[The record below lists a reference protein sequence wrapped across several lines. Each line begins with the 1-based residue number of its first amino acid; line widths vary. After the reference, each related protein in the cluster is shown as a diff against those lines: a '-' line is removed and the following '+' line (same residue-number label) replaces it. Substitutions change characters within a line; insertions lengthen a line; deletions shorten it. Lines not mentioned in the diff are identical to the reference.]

1 MMKNIYSKFG
11 GLAAIAAIALF
22 NASCKKNQTFGV
34 NNYGDFTDTVGAL
47 KSSASFPIGLAV
59 EYPLSSTNAKY
70 WATVKREAA
79 AITFGNELKNSAVMQ
94 NDGSLNFTTA
104 DAFYNLATTSGIA
117 VYGHTL
123 VWHSQQNTNYLNT
136 VTGGGT
142 TAAVNL
148 ISNPGFE
155 TAGSGKLF
163 ANWTDLNH
171 SNGTFSDA
179 GSAGAHAGSHALQAT
194 CVAGGNNYN
203 TQILSDTWPTT
214 PAKQYIISYWIKGAS
229 AGSIQFEIRNSDG
242 SVNYQGGKTVSTG
255 WTQIS
260 YTYTAPGTT
269 MAIAFDLGGNA
280 NTFYIDDLSVVDAA
294 AATPPTG
301 PALVTAVDNAM
312 KAYIT
317 GVVTHY
323 AGKIKQWDVL
333 NEPFTDAG
341 VLRDNTN
348 TTAGNG
354 IFVWQAYLGR
364 AYAASAF
371 NYAHAAD
378 PAAEL
383 FMNEYNLE
391 SSTAK
396 LAAFVL
402 LATDLKTAGVPINGL
417 GTQMHISIGTPK
429 AGIDNMFKTLA
440 ATGLKVRIS
449 ELDIRANPG
458 DLGNFTLTAFTNADQ
473 ANMYQYVVWSYLQNV
488 PAAQRAGITV
498 WGVDDT
504 SSWIIT
510 SQKKVDQPLLFDANF
525 SKKPAYSGF
534 KKGLL
539 GQTP

>member
-1 MMKNIYSKFG
+1 MNQKTIKYSC
-11 GLAAIAAIALF
+11 LAVTVAIALF
-22 NASCKKNQTFGV
+22 TTSCKKNQVFGV
-34 NNYGDFTDTVGAL
+34 DNNGNFTDTTGTL
-47 KSSASFPIGLAV
+47 KSAASFPIGLAA

-70 WATVKREAA
+70 WATVKREAS
-79 AITFGNELKNSAVMQ
+79 AITFGNELKNSSVMA
-94 NDGSLNFTTA
+94 NNGSLNFTTA
-104 DAFYNLATTSGIA
+104 DAFYSLATNAGLQ
-117 VYGHTL
+117 VYGHCL

-136 VTGGGT
+136 ITGGGGT
-142 TAAVNL
+142 SAPNL
-148 ISNPGFE
+148 VANPGFE

-163 ANWTDLNH
+163 ANWSDLNH

-179 GSAGAHAGSHALQAT
+179 GAALAHSGSHALQAVCT
-194 CVAGGNNYN
+194 AGGNNYN

-214 PAKQYIISYWIKGAS
+214 VGKSYTISYWIKGAA
-229 AGSIQFEIRNSDG
+229 AGSIQFEIRNADA
-242 SVNYQGGKTVSTG
+242 SVNYQGGKAVTTG

-260 YTYTAPGTT
+260 YSYTATTAT

-294 AATPPTG
+294 AAAPPSG

-312 KAYIT
+312 HTYIT
-317 GVVTHY
+317 GVVSHY

-333 NEPFTDAG
+333 NEPFTDGG
-341 VLRDNTN
+341 VLRDNSN
-348 TTAGNG
+348 TAAGNG

-391 SSTAK
+391 TTPAK
-396 LAAFVL
+396 LTAFVT
-402 LATDLKTAGVPINGL
+402 LATELKTAGVPITGV

-429 AGIDNMFKTLA
+429 AGIDNMFKVLA
-440 ATGLKVRIS
+440 ATGLKIRIS
-449 ELDIRANPG
+449 ELDVQANPSG
-458 DLGNFTLTAFTNADQ
+458 STSFVLTPIIAADQ
-473 ANMYQYVVWSYLQNV
+473 AEMYKYVVWSYLQNV

-498 WGVDDT
+498 WGVDDA

-510 SQKKVDQPLLFDANF
+510 SQHKVDQPLLFDANF
-525 SKKPAYSGF
+525 AKKPAYAGF
-534 KKGLL
+534 KQGLQ